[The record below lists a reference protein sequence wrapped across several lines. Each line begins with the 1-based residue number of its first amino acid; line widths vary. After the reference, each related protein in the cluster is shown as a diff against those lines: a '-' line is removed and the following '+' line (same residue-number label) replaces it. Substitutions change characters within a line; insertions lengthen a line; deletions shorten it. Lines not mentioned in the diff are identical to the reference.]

1 MQALFFSVP
10 GVQLCLPLEHVHKVL
25 PLLEFHEVPD
35 APPHVAGLINLAG
48 EVVPVVDLGL
58 LLKREAF
65 SYTVDTPILLCES
78 RGRSCGVVV
87 QAVTGVGQIENSQR
101 RMAEVVRDGR
111 APFLT
116 VFESHKGD
124 GGLIFMLDLETV
136 CDGLQL
142 DLARV
147 AVHA

>member
-1 MQALFFSVP
+1 M
-10 GVQLCLPLEHVHKVL
+10 
-25 PLLEFHEVPD
+25 
-35 APPHVAGLINLAG
+35 
-48 EVVPVVDLGL
+48 
-58 LLKREAF
+58 
-65 SYTVDTPILLCES
+65 
-78 RGRSCGVVV
+78 VV

-116 VFESHKGD
+116 VFEGHKGD

-147 AVHA
+147 AAHA